1 MLCAWGLAAK
11 FGRYDESGRWSYF
24 GDLVEHSFFELE
36 KKMLVGL
43 VFMLKNMVDEIRKW
57 GN

>member
-1 MLCAWGLAAK
+1 MCMGLAAK
-11 FGRYDESGRWSYF
+11 VGRYDESGRWSYF

-36 KKMLVGL
+36 KKNACRTC